1 METRP
6 AKFFIVS
13 EKPDGG
19 IAIEIRC
26 GAIIEN
32 KGRLMGICLTTNDGG
47 PFAWWIY
54 DIETGL
60 TMDYTYSAPKSQE
73 FARRI
78 ESIQLRF
85 ECDAALKKNAD
96 LIKRC
101 TVAIKTMYDKCPSMR
116 KQVYGEDGEKDAEKM
131 VEKFW

>member
-6 AKFFIVS
+6 SKFFIVS

-19 IAIEIRC
+19 IAIETRC

-60 TMDYTYSAPKSQE
+60 TMDYTYSAPKSRE
-73 FARRI
+73 FARRV

-101 TVAIKTMYDKCPSMR
+101 TVAIKVAYDKYPDMR
-116 KQVYGEDGEKDAEKM
+116 KQVYWE
-131 VEKFW
+131 VC